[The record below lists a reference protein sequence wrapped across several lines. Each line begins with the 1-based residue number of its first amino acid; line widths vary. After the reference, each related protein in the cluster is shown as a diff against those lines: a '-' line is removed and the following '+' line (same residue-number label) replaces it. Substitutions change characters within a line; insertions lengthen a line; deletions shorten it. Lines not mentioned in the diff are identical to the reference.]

1 MNENNR
7 KFIISI
13 MLIFIAF
20 LSIASVFLNS
30 SKSAVI
36 KNNSAIASSLKEKEE
51 REAAYRK
58 ENENSGKEILDDLK
72 DYLNLSS
79 RLKYEMKNL
88 WEIIR
93 SEAGKYEIKKAALD
107 AIDYDVV
114 YLKGSIA
121 DCLNQEEY
129 KFIKYYSYMDKPSIE
144 KSIIKE
150 IFIFDSKNFK
160 NDMITYLGDTVN
172 FKEGNLTFD
181 KDIVE
186 SKKVYDINNVI
197 VISYTVNLSKLKEGE
212 VVNVSSP
219 KGKFKILVEGDKRYE

>member
-1 MNENNR
+1 MNENKR
-7 KFIISI
+7 KFIISL

-51 REAAYRK
+51 RDEAYKK
-58 ENENSGKEILDDLK
+58 ENENSGKEILDDFK

-79 RLKYEMKNL
+79 RLKYEMKDL
-88 WEIIR
+88 WDIIR
-93 SEAGKYEIKKAALD
+93 SEAGKDEIKKAALD
-107 AIDYDVV
+107 AMDYDVV
-114 YLKGSIA
+114 YLNSGIA
-121 DCLNQEEY
+121 VCLNQEEY
-129 KFIKYYSYMDKPSIE
+129 KFTKHSSMMEVNIE
-144 KSIIKE
+144 E
-150 IFIFDSKNFK
+150 VFVFDSKNFK
-160 NDMITYLGDTVN
+160 NDMITYLGDIVN

-197 VISYTVNLSKLKEGE
+197 VISYTFNLSKLKDGE

-219 KGKFKILVEGDKRYE
+219 KGKFKILVEGEKRYE